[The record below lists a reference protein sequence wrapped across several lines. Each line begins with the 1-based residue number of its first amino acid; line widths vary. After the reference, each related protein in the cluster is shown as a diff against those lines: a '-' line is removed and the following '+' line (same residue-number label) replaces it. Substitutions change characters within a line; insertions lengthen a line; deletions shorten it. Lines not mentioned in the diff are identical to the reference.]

1 MKKLL
6 LFFLFHLMLL
16 HTNAQT
22 AKVYR
27 GGVLIGS
34 YTTVAAACAAANTI
48 GDSILL
54 SAHTFKEH
62 NIPMEG
68 GQIWQ
73 GTITATDTSTID
85 AENKGRIQLTS
96 SLGYKGRAC
105 VIRDIIC
112 TNGSTT
118 GSGANNNGGGFLG
131 IKDSLVLR
139 GNTIVRNCY
148 ALGGGG
154 AIYGSAL
161 LYDKVKLI
169 NNVSDSFGGA
179 SRVGLFVYDSVE
191 IAYNRSMY
199 GGAVGDIW
207 GSEFHCNSP
216 GVRVHHNTA
225 SVAGGAVYG
234 FTFMTAGQITDNQ
247 APLGAAMYTIPCGS
261 GQLQNVRVYN
271 PRPDGKRQNEIYLR
285 SGSLDMQGSWFGQSD
300 TTGLI
305 IIGTGFPVCTW
316 LTGKPAKA
324 NWSVNWAKALSK
336 KDTLFPIGA
345 RFTYIDGTALPP
357 KSCPWLVGNFT
368 SNAGVFL
375 NPKPLMQANDTLS
388 SLFRTYIYAIKG
400 DTSSK
405 PISYVCSIDADT
417 FRISPLVWGR
427 DTNKVN
433 AIPSYATMPVLVY
446 PNPTKDILMIQGLEM
461 GCGIALYDVAGVLV
475 KTISVTTPNVSVDLR
490 DVAVGIYLLRVTT
503 ADGHI
508 GTAQVRKE

>member
-1 MKKLL
+1 M
-6 LFFLFHLMLL
+6 LF
-16 HTNAQT
+16 NAFGQT
-22 AKVYR
+22 VKVYR
-27 GGVLIGS
+27 GGILIGS
-34 YTTVAAACAAANTI
+34 YTTVASACAAANTI

-62 NIPMEG
+62 NIIMRG

-85 AENKGRIQLTS
+85 AENKGRVQVGS
-96 SLGYKGRAC
+96 SVLFPKGRAC

-112 TNGSTT
+112 TNGTTLSTKK
-118 GSGANNNGGGFLG
+118 NDGGGFYG
-131 IKDSLVLR
+131 SSDSLILR
-139 GNTIVRNCY
+139 GHSIVRNCY

-154 AIYGSAL
+154 AFYGAAF
-161 LYDKVKLI
+161 LYDYVKVI

-179 SRVGLFVYDSVE
+179 AKSGLMAFDSVE

-285 SGSLDMQGSWFGQSD
+285 SGSLDIQGSWFGQSD

-368 SNAGVFL
+368 SNTGVFL

-388 SLFRTYIYAIKG
+388 SMFRTYIYAIKG

-405 PISYVCSIDADT
+405 SISYVCSIDADT

-446 PNPTKDILMIQGLEM
+446 PNPTKDVFLIQGLEM
-461 GCGIALYDVAGVLV
+461 GCSIALYDVAGVLL
-475 KTISVTTPNVSVDLR
+475 KKISVTTPIVSVDLK
-490 DVAVGIYLLRVTT
+490 DVAVGLYLLRVTT

-508 GTAQVRKE
+508 GAAQVRKE